1 VKCFAAS
8 GLKRLS
14 EMLCDKQN
22 FQKVFTGIVTLTRA
36 IINFIKL
43 KGYVMKS
50 LKKFAV
56 LSLACA
62 GLFMGASALFAEPEV
77 LNQSE
82 IRQEIMQREDK
93 VVEFLKNASKD
104 LNEKMQAGIA
114 DGSVNPQDMDSIKK
128 AMNKYGNKL
137 FAEAEALR
145 KTLKEPEERLK
156 LDMEMLGLVGQAAPV
171 NQAVKIINNWA
182 GDIREIMIITTAQK
196 LQMIKEAT
204 TPEFDKLIE
213 ELKNSKNPKIVEAAE
228 RMLNEFFR
236 NPVGKEFPQFPKG
249 VKTTDGKDLTLERFK
264 GKVLLVD
271 FWATWC
277 PPCRAEVPNLVK
289 AYEEYN
295 KKGFEIIG
303 ISFDESREKFDEY
316 IKENKMPWPQYFDG
330 KGWQNEVGPTYGI
343 QSIPT
348 MYLLDKDGKVIT
360 TDLRGGKL
368 EEALAENLK

>member
-1 VKCFAAS
+1 
-8 GLKRLS
+8 
-14 EMLCDKQN
+14 
-22 FQKVFTGIVTLTRA
+22 
-36 IINFIKL
+36 
-43 KGYVMKS
+43 
-50 LKKFAV
+50 
-56 LSLACA
+56 
-62 GLFMGASALFAEPEV
+62 
-77 LNQSE
+77 
-82 IRQEIMQREDK
+82 
-93 VVEFLKNASKD
+93 
-104 LNEKMQAGIA
+104 
-114 DGSVNPQDMDSIKK
+114 
-128 AMNKYGNKL
+128 MNKYGNKL

>member
-1 VKCFAAS
+1 
-8 GLKRLS
+8 
-14 EMLCDKQN
+14 
-22 FQKVFTGIVTLTRA
+22 
-36 IINFIKL
+36 
-43 KGYVMKS
+43 
-50 LKKFAV
+50 
-56 LSLACA
+56 
-62 GLFMGASALFAEPEV
+62 
-77 LNQSE
+77 
-82 IRQEIMQREDK
+82 
-93 VVEFLKNASKD
+93 
-104 LNEKMQAGIA
+104 
-114 DGSVNPQDMDSIKK
+114 
-128 AMNKYGNKL
+128 
-137 FAEAEALR
+137 
-145 KTLKEPEERLK
+145 
-156 LDMEMLGLVGQAAPV
+156 
-171 NQAVKIINNWA
+171 
-182 GDIREIMIITTAQK
+182 
-196 LQMIKEAT
+196 MIKEAT

-213 ELKNSKNPKIVEAAE
+213 ELKKSKNPKIVEAAE